1 MMVMMRK
8 IVIPGKLKTMMTVK
22 PHKAIKTKSF
32 VMVMMNFWVGVT
44 FYGGSYHLIGAVL
57 LLLLPLVSHCSCWC
71 LDWW

>member
-32 VMVMMNFWVGVT
+32 VMVMMNFG
-44 FYGGSYHLIGAVL
+44 
-57 LLLLPLVSHCSCWC
+57 LV
-71 LDWW
+71 